1 MDFSV
6 ICGLTA
12 FTTKNHIIRAALE
25 SVCFQIT
32 DVIEA
37 MKKDTGIH
45 LTKLSTDGKM
55 AQNNLLQQLQAD
67 ISGIPICEF
76 SYRNNVVFWFWLLTW
91 FRRKMF
97 TILVR
102 SQTKD
107 TTSLGAAISAGRA
120 EGIDLIDFSPQ
131 NRVYSVKV
139 HHDTYL
145 PTSTDE
151 DRKARNKKWKMAV
164 ERSYGWATSPKKA
177 TMTSKSTVK
186 THHHTSSLVLCKLWQ
201 HFFHHSS
208 PKNHHKHFFNLF
220 HLQTN
225 ATRCCRRFPSPA
237 TSPYHSF
244 FLPSRRCATETRLPG
259 IPC

>member
-1 MDFSV
+1 
-6 ICGLTA
+6 
-12 FTTKNHIIRAALE
+12 
-25 SVCFQIT
+25 
-32 DVIEA
+32 
-37 MKKDTGIH
+37 MKKDAGIH

-67 ISGIPICEF
+67 ISGIPICECC
-76 SYRNNVVFWFWLLTW
+76 YQTKNLLWVFFWLLTW

-102 SQTKD
+102 SQTND
-107 TTSLGAAISAGRA
+107 TTSLGAAIAAGRA

-164 ERSYGWATSPKKA
+164 ERSYGWAKSTKTT
-177 TMTSKSTVK
+177 TMTSKSSDK
-186 THHHTSSLVLCKLWQ
+186 THHHTSSLILCKLWDNL
-201 HFFHHSS
+201 HKIFHQKFIVIHR
-208 PKNHHKHFFNLF
+208 KITKHFFNSF

-225 ATRCCRRFPSPA
+225 ATRCCHRFPSRS
-237 TSPYHSF
+237 TSPPPSF
-244 FLPSRRCATETRLPG
+244 FSPCRRCSTEICSPG
-259 IPC
+259 IPF